1 MPFFYGFPGSPIIE
15 HQFWARG
22 KKTRWAARDQ
32 LVRTDGAETFTRD
45 QRSIVWQASVCWQ

>member
-15 HQFWARG
+15 HQAWARG